1 MTAGEKIA
9 GLLAAQG
16 TPRLRASM
24 GAILLLAWPAIV
36 EQLMITLVQYV
47 DTAMVGSLGSMAT
60 AAVGLTASTTWLFGG
75 MFNAASIGFSVQVA
89 QHLGAGRQ
97 KQARDVTWQ
106 ALRFVVIFGLLL
118 GGIAFAL
125 SFPLPAMLGAE
136 AAVRPQASLYFRII
150 ACAMPFTLGANMCSA
165 ILRCA
170 GDTKTPMVLN
180 LMINALNVVLNFI
193 FIYPSRT
200 ITLFGS
206 QLAIWGAGWGVGGAA
221 FASGCSTAVV
231 FLLFVVVLIYKRSPV
246 QIKWRERCGFQKEC
260 LLAVWRLGL
269 PAALE
274 RATLCVAQIV
284 ITAIITGIGTVAV
297 AANHLAVTAESIS
310 YLPASG
316 VAVAGTTLVGQAI
329 GAGRKDLAKRFARM
343 VSWMGIAIMT
353 LGGALLFT
361 LAPQLIRIFSQD
373 PPGDFP
379 RCPGP
384 AHRRLCRAPLR
395 RFHSRLRCPPRR
407 RGFQR
412 PLLHQPGHHVGRA
425 HHPFPFA
432 GRFLGLG
439 RRLARHGRRTLRP
452 RPYLYDSP
460 LPRQVAAHFALRGLK
475 TLGLHPKPRQGPN
488 VRPANVYAPGPRILG
503 SLSHAASPGRSRGLR
518 RFRVPAFG
526 SKLPLAATLNLLVF
540 LRKTG

>member
-1 MTAGEKIA
+1 MTAGDKIS
-9 GLLAAQG
+9 GLLRADGSPGVRG
-16 TPRLRASM
+16 TM

-47 DTAMVGSLGSMAT
+47 DTAMVGSLGSVAT

-106 ALRFVVIFGLLL
+106 ALRFVGIFGLLM
-118 GGIAFAL
+118 GSIAFAL

-136 AAVRPQASLYFRII
+136 AAVQPQASLYFRII
-150 ACAMPFTLGANMCSA
+150 ACTMPFTLGANMFSA

-170 GDTKTPMVLN
+170 GDTRTPMVLN
-180 LMINALNVVLNFI
+180 LMINILNVILNFF

-200 ITLFGS
+200 LTVFGS
-206 QLAIWGAGWGVGGAA
+206 SLSVWGAGWGVGGAA
-221 FASGCSTAVV
+221 FASGCSTALV
-231 FLLFVVVLIYKRSPV
+231 FFLFIMVLIRRPSPV
-246 QIKWRERCGFQKEC
+246 QMKWAERCGFRKDC

-284 ITAIITGIGTVAV
+284 ITAVITGIGTVAV

-316 VAVAGTTLVGQAI
+316 VAVAGTTLVGQAM

-353 LGGALLFT
+353 LGGAVLFT
-361 LAPQLIRIFSQD
+361 LAPQLIMIFSKD
-373 PPGDFP
+373 PEVISLGAQVLRIVAF
-379 RCPGP
+379 
-384 AHRRLCRAPLR
+384 AEPL
-395 RFHSRLRCPPRR
+395 FGASI
-407 RGFQR
+407 
-412 PLLHQPGHHVGRA
+412 
-425 HHPFPFA
+425 
-432 GRFLGLG
+432 
-439 RRLARHGRRTLRP
+439 
-452 RPYLYDSP
+452 
-460 LPRQVAAHFALRGLK
+460 VASGALRGAGDSRGPFYISLA
-475 TLGLHPKPRQGPN
+475 TMWGVRITLSLLLAGQLGLVG
-488 VRPANVYAPGPRILG
+488 VWLAM
-503 SLSHAASPGRSRGLR
+503 AAELCARGLIFMIR
-518 RFRVPAFG
+518 LYRGRWLDISLFG
-526 SKLPLAATLNLLVF
+526 N
-540 LRKTG
+540 

>member
-47 DTAMVGSLGSMAT
+47 DTAMVGSLGSLAT

-284 ITAIITGIGTVAV
+284 ITAVITGIGTVAV
-297 AANHLAVTAESIS
+297 AAL
-310 YLPASG
+310 
-316 VAVAGTTLVGQAI
+316 
-329 GAGRKDLAKRFARM
+329 
-343 VSWMGIAIMT
+343 MT
-353 LGGALLFT
+353 RGGALLFT
-361 LAPQLIRIFSQD
+361 LAPQLIRTLS
-373 PPGDFP
+373 
-379 RCPGP
+379 
-384 AHRRLCRAPLR
+384 LYPLVN
-395 RFHSRLRCPPRR
+395 SLVALVLRIVA
-407 RGFQR
+407 FAE
-412 PLLHQPGHHVGRA
+412 PLFGA
-425 HHPFPFA
+425 
-432 GRFLGLG
+432 
-439 RRLARHGRRTLRP
+439 
-452 RPYLYDSP
+452 SI
-460 LPRQVAAHFALRGLK
+460 VASGALRGAGDSKGPFYISLATMWGVRI
-475 TLGLHPKPRQGPN
+475 TLSLLLAGSWGLVG
-488 VRPANVYAPGPRILG
+488 VWLAM
-503 SLSHAASPGRSRGLR
+503 AAELCARGLIFMIR
-518 RFRVPAFG
+518 LYRGKWLHISLFG
-526 SKLPLAATLNLLVF
+526 D
-540 LRKTG
+540 